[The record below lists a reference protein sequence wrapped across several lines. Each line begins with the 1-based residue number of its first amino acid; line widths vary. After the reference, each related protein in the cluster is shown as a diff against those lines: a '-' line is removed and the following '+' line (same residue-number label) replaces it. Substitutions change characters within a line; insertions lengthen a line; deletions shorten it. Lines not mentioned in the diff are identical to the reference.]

1 MGGMRIALAVCALA
15 LLAAGTACGER
26 TEPTGATVR
35 IYPVTVQGAAER
47 PTAVAEAPHRI
58 VPLGPG
64 PHQIL
69 RALGL
74 DHRIVSVDDSLVG
87 LPLVAQI
94 KKARPD
100 LIVASSDVDP
110 LDLARARSATNAAVY
125 VTPDS
130 SLDDVTR
137 TIGDIGLLTGRPV
150 AARRVTAAIERDR
163 RQVASRLSGSPA
175 IPTFIDVGNFSTIG
189 SRSLLGSIVE
199 AAKGTD
205 VAGPTPDQGP
215 FPLKRLAS
223 LDPKA
228 YVALSSGGTTLAQL
242 RSNHMTKKL
251 AAVRAGRFGIVPSRL
266 AQPGPDVGKA
276 LLAVARILHPDD
288 FR

>member
-1 MGGMRIALAVCALA
+1 MRIALAGCALA

-26 TEPTGATVR
+26 TEPTGSVVR

-47 PTAVAEAPHRI
+47 PTALAEAPHRI
-58 VPLGPG
+58 VPLGRG

-69 RALGL
+69 KALGL
-74 DHRIVSVDDSLVG
+74 DSRKVAVDDSLVG

-130 SLDDVTR
+130 SLDDVER
-137 TIGDIGLLTGRPV
+137 AIGDVGLLTGRPV
-150 AARRVTAAIERDR
+150 DARRVTAAIERDR

-175 IPTFIDVGNFSTIG
+175 VPTFVDVGGFSTIG

-205 VAGPTPDQGP
+205 IAGPTPEQGP

-228 YVALSSGGTTLAQL
+228 YVALSGSGTTLAQL
-242 RSNHMTKKL
+242 RANRVAKKI
-251 AAVRAGRFGIVPSRL
+251 AAVRSGRFGIVPSDL

-276 LLAVARILHPDD
+276 LLAVARILHPDA

>member
-1 MGGMRIALAVCALA
+1 MRIALVACALA

-26 TEPTGATVR
+26 TEPTGTSVR

-47 PTAVAEAPHRI
+47 PTALAEAPHRI

-74 DHRIVSVDDSLVG
+74 RTVSVNDSLVG

-110 LDLARARSATNAAVY
+110 LDLERARSATNAAVY

-130 SLDDVTR
+130 SLGDVTR
-137 TIGDIGLLTGRPV
+137 AIGDVGLLTGRPV

-163 RQVASRLSGSPA
+163 RQVTSRLTGSPA
-175 IPTFIDVGNFSTIG
+175 VPTFIDIGGFSTIG

-199 AAKGTD
+199 AAKGKD
-205 VAGPTPDQGP
+205 VAGPTPEQGP

-223 LDPKA
+223 LDPQA

-242 RSNHMTKKL
+242 RANRVAKKL
-251 AAVRAGRFGIVPSRL
+251 AAVRSGRFGIVPSRL
-266 AQPGPDVGKA
+266 AQPGPGVGKA
-276 LLAVARILHPDD
+276 LLTVARILHPDA
-288 FR
+288 FH